1 MVPPQTQHTRPGPK
15 GQQIIDRDSQRMST
29 SSVPRY
35 PFVIERGR
43 GAQVWD
49 VDGEEY
55 IDFAAGIA
63 VTSTGHSHPK
73 VVEAIKEQAD
83 KFIHIAGTD
92 YYYEIQVDVADRL
105 SAIAPFDEPARVF
118 LTNSGTEAVE
128 AAIKLARYHTG
139 RKQIIAFHGSFHG
152 RSMGALSLTASKIVQ
167 REGFF
172 PLVPGVHHVP
182 YSNPYRCG
190 HMRDEEQCHAKCICA
205 DYIEEVLFQRNLP
218 PSDVAAIVLEPIQ
231 GEGGYV
237 VPDAHFVKRLREIA
251 DKYGIL
257 LIVDEVQTGIG
268 RTGKWWAIEHFGI
281 EPDIVCS
288 AKGIA
293 SGMPLGAL
301 IARESVMTW
310 PAGAHG
316 STYAGSPLSCAAALA
331 TLDLIEGGYMTNAA
345 EQGQHLRD
353 ALEEMRTRHPVME
366 HARIDGLGLMVGVEM
381 VLDAKRTP
389 AKDVRNMTE
398 RFGIDN
404 GLLILGAGTS
414 SIRFVPPLM
423 IEREMLDEGLRRFD
437 KSLTQAEEAAGLL

>member
-1 MVPPQTQHTRPGPK
+1 MVAQQTHLRPGPK
-15 GQQIIDRDSQRMST
+15 GQAIIDRDHQRMST
-29 SSVPRY
+29 SSLPRY
-35 PFVIERGR
+35 PFVIERGQ
-43 GAQVWD
+43 GAHVWD

-73 VVEAIKEQAD
+73 VVQAIKDQAD

-92 YYYEIQVDVADRL
+92 YYYEVQVELADRL
-105 SAIAPFDEPARVF
+105 SKIAPFSDPARIF

-128 AAIKLARYHTG
+128 AAIKLARFHTG

-152 RSMGALSLTASKIVQ
+152 RSMGSLSLTASKIVQ

-172 PLVPGVHHVP
+172 PLIPGVHHVP
-182 YSNPYRCG
+182 YNNPYRCG
-190 HMRDEEQCHAKCICA
+190 HMREEAQCQANCICA
-205 DYIEEVLFQRNLP
+205 DYIEQTLFQRNVP
-218 PSDVAAIVLEPIQ
+218 PSDVAAIVFEPIQ

-237 VPDAHFVKRLREIA
+237 VPDAYFVKRLREIA

-257 LIVDEVQTGIG
+257 LIVDEVQSGIG
-268 RTGKWWAIEHFGI
+268 RTGKWWAIEHFGV

-293 SGMPLGAL
+293 SGMPLGAM
-301 IARESVMTW
+301 IAREHIMNW

-316 STYAGSPLSCAAALA
+316 STYAGNPVSCAASLA
-331 TLDLIEGGYMTNAA
+331 TLDLVEGEYMANAA
-345 EQGQHLRD
+345 AQGERLMD
-353 ALEEMRTRHPVME
+353 ALEEMRGRHPVLK
-366 HARIDGLGLMVGVEM
+366 HARIDGLGLMTGVEM
-381 VLDAKRTP
+381 VMDESRKP
-389 AKDVRNMTE
+389 AKEVRNMTE
-398 RFGIDN
+398 RFAIDN

-414 SIRFVPPLM
+414 SMRFAPPLM
-423 IEREMLDEGLRRFD
+423 IDSDTLDEGLRRFD